1 MHGVD
6 LYFLEEAEAERYYAT
21 TQFSTDRGTR
31 PQWPVNWQTWNTWS
45 GGYIYS
51 YWWRTVCGRYD
62 EIGETTRY
70 SGIGRFYKRDFL
82 DISSDSQLPNDIMT
96 WKDGSDI
103 ELYIPDGL
111 GYPHAG
117 QYCYNFP
124 VDVIAPLW

>member
-21 TQFSTDRGTR
+21 TQFSGDRGTR
-31 PQWPVNWQTWNTWS
+31 PQWPVNWQIWNTWS

-62 EIGETTRY
+62 EIGEPTKY
-70 SGIGRFYKRDFL
+70 YGIGRFYKNWFL
-82 DISSDSQLPNDIMT
+82 NISSETQLPNDIMT

-103 ELYIPDGL
+103 ELYIPTGL
-111 GYPHAG
+111 GYPHEG
-117 QYCYNFP
+117 KYCYNFP
-124 VDVIAPLW
+124 VDVIAPLD